1 MQELF
6 QDNPRDYALYLVE
19 EQHTTENNLLIACL
33 KYMSHDQIRD
43 MLEEN
48 ELGSDFLEGYCGEEE
63 ISKEERFACEMYNER
78 YSYCD

>member
-1 MQELF
+1 MEDLF
-6 QDNPRDYALYLVE
+6 KCNPLQYAYDLIDE
-19 EQHTTENNLLIACL
+19 ERTSESNLLAACL
-33 KYMSHDQIRD
+33 KWMSHDQIRD

-48 ELGSDFLEGYCGEEE
+48 ELDPDFLEGYYGEEE

>member
-6 QDNPRDYALYLVE
+6 QSNPRDYALCVIE

-43 MLEEN
+43 MLTDN
-48 ELGSDFLEGYCGEEE
+48 ELDPDFLFR
-63 ISKEERFACEMYNER
+63 SN
-78 YSYCD
+78 